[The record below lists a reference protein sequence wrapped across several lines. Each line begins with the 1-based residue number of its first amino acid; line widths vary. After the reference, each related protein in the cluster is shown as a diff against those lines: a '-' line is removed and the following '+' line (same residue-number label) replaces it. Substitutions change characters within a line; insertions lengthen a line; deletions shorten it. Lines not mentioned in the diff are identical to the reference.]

1 VSPAATDDTIMN
13 NFSGMVI
20 ANALVALATCAS
32 ALAQVPEARFLPF
45 NEELRRARGAIG
57 PEAECRVIIEEVL
70 ARCELRVAGGHA
82 IQIHFS
88 DVPAGMMPR
97 KSLTL
102 ARGTIEPQQFSAVL
116 AAYGIPTEVAAPC
129 LSPDAARRG
138 GYAAYVGDFNVACDR
153 DLVSITYARRF

>member
-1 VSPAATDDTIMN
+1 MN
-13 NFSGMVI
+13 YSRTVI
-20 ANALVALATCAS
+20 PHALLALATCAS

-45 NEELRRARGAIG
+45 NEELRRARSAIG

-129 LSPDAARRG
+129 LSSDAARSSGFRA
-138 GYAAYVGDFNVACDR
+138 GYAAYVGDYNVTCDR
-153 DLVSITYARRF
+153 DLVSITYARKF

>member
-1 VSPAATDDTIMN
+1 MQYVSRLLAAT
-13 NFSGMVI
+13 
-20 ANALVALATCAS
+20 ALIALAAGAS
-32 ALAQVPEARFLPF
+32 IAQVPEARFLPF
-45 NEELRRARGAIG
+45 GEELRRARTAIG
-57 PEAECRVIIEEVL
+57 PEAECRVFVEEVL

-129 LSPDAARRG
+129 LSTDAARSSGYRG
-138 GYAAYVGDFNVACDR
+138 GYAAYVGDYNVACDR

>member
-1 VSPAATDDTIMN
+1 MR
-13 NFSGMVI
+13 NFGRKVL
-20 ANALVALATCAS
+20 ANALMALAIVGNA
-32 ALAQVPEARFLPF
+32 AAQNAEPRFLPF
-45 NEELRRARGAIG
+45 ADELRRARNAIG
-57 PEAECRVIIEEVL
+57 PDAECRVIIEEVL

-129 LSPDAARRG
+129 LSTDAARSSGYRG
-138 GYAAYVGDFNVACDR
+138 GYAAYV
-153 DLVSITYARRF
+153 